1 MKIFKNHHLKMAVTA
16 VWPLVAFT
24 QCALAVTSDPQ
35 SLWPG
40 GRSPSQGHRVRG
52 ASLYSGQLGL
62 GLFRCQCR
70 QIYTVLPVS

>member
-1 MKIFKNHHLKMAVTA
+1 MAVMA

-40 GRSPSQGHRVRG
+40 GRSPSQGHRVPG
-52 ASLYSGQLGL
+52 ASLYSLAL
-62 GLFRCQCR
+62 ASF
-70 QIYTVLPVS
+70 TVSVDRSTRSFPCHRVMARL